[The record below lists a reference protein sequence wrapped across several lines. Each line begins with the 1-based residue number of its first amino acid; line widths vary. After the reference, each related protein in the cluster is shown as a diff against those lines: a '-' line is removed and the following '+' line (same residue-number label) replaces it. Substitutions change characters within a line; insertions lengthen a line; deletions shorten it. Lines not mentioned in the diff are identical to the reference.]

1 MAIFSTGLKCT
12 NSKCKNSGKVDVER
26 WELKDY
32 LGYSCGIVCDDCYA
46 KQKAKHESIRN
57 YSVLSKNKWL
67 RKWIYDDRMFA
78 SWKISTGF
86 EVLLVTGNIGSWKT
100 QFSLI
105 HINKILNGHVNTLGS
120 VVHIIPYGV

>member
-12 NSKCKNSGKVDVER
+12 NSKCKNSGRKDVER

-46 KQKAKHESIRN
+46 KQKVKHESIRN

-67 RKWIYDDRMFA
+67 RKSIYYDGMFA
-78 SWKISTGF
+78 GWKISTGF
-86 EVLLVTGNIGSWKT
+86 EVLLVTSNIASWKT
-100 QFSLI
+100 DHSLI
-105 HINKILNGHVNTLGS
+105 HTNKILDGHVNILGS
-120 VVHIIPYGV
+120 VVHIILYGV

>member
-12 NSKCKNSGKVDVER
+12 NSKCKNSGREDVER

-78 SWKISTGF
+78 GWKISTGF

>member
-12 NSKCKNSGKVDVER
+12 NSKCKNSGREDVER

-78 SWKISTGF
+78 GWKISTGF

-105 HINKILNGHVNTLGS
+105 HINKILNGHVNTLGN
-120 VVHIIPYGV
+120 VVPIIPYGV